1 MSGALCKINEFEM
14 LIQQSVWSVP
24 QAAKALGY
32 SEGHVY
38 RWKRRAEIPR
48 KSVMTLLKMQL
59 KALQPDECGS
69 EFRFIDFC
77 LDRPSSDVKGFIR
90 RRISR
95 V

>member
-1 MSGALCKINEFEM
+1 M
-14 LIQQSVWSVP
+14 LIQQSGWSVP

-38 RWKRRAEIPR
+38 RWKRGAEIPR

-69 EFRFIDFC
+69 EFRLLTFVWID
-77 LDRPSSDVKGFIR
+77 LRLMLRDLSEDVYREYNKKFGLK
-90 RRISR
+90 
-95 V
+95 